1 MAVESERVVAD
12 VVEIG
17 EFPDLAERY
26 AVSGVPKIVLND
38 ELELLG
44 AHPESALLEAV
55 LETGNGGGGN
65 THEPPQGKK

>member
-44 AHPESALLEAV
+44 AHPESALLQAV
-55 LETGNGGGGN
+55 LETGNGGGG
-65 THEPPQGKK
+65 TTAEPPQGKK